1 MFNKDIADRLI
12 HVRKEHLGYSDQ
24 KVFAGII
31 GINWRT
37 LQTYEQGTVKKMPL
51 NYFDLLNKQFYVSR
65 EWIMTGEGEM
75 LESDQPKNESIAPGI
90 NSQMIKAPIMSVKA
104 SAGTGREQYEVV
116 TTGELLIDR
125 MLFKVLPNLKN
136 IRAIE
141 VEGDSMYP
149 TLKEGDYVVIEE
161 NMHFSG
167 DGIYVLQYDGVLLVK
182 RLQAD
187 IDGIEILS
195 DNQSYKTRK
204 FDPNEDQ
211 QLFHIMG
218 KVILRMQR

>member
-1 MFNKDIADRLI
+1 MSTWFKRLKEIRERNGLTQPELGSKIGIDATAVSRYEKGKGAKDIPYQLKQKLTNVFSIEEITYIEIGKND
-12 HVRKEHLGYSDQ
+12 KSDQ
-24 KVFAGII
+24 KSDSSDIQY
-31 GINWRT
+31 N
-37 LQTYEQGTVKKMPL
+37 ENKMI
-51 NYFDLLNKQFYVSR
+51 S
-65 EWIMTGEGEM
+65 
-75 LESDQPKNESIAPGI
+75 
-90 NSQMIKAPIMSVKA
+90 APIMSVKA
-104 SAGTGREQYEVV
+104 SAGSGREQHEVI

-149 TLKEGDYVVIEE
+149 TLKEGDYVIIEE
-161 NMHFSG
+161 NMNFTG
-167 DGIYVLQYDGVLLVK
+167 DGIYVLHYDGVLLVK

-195 DNQSYKTRK
+195 DNQSYGKRK
-204 FDPNEDQ
+204 YDPNDDQ
-211 QLFHIMG
+211 RLFHIAG

>member
-1 MFNKDIADRLI
+1 MSTWYERLKNLREEKGLTQTELGDKIGKDLTAISRYENGTGAKNLTYQLKQSLRWVFTPEEIAFI
-12 HVRKEHLGYSDQ
+12 ENGVR
-24 KVFAGII
+24 V
-31 GINWRT
+31 
-37 LQTYEQGTVKKMPL
+37 
-51 NYFDLLNKQFYVSR
+51 
-65 EWIMTGEGEM
+65 
-75 LESDQPKNESIAPGI
+75 ESDNIPKGI
-90 NSQMIKAPIMSVKA
+90 TSNKMISAPIMSIKA
-104 SAGTGREQYEVV
+104 SAGSGREQHEVI

-161 NMHFSG
+161 NTNFSG
-167 DGIYVLQYDGVLLVK
+167 DGIYVLHYDGVLLVK

-195 DNQSYKTRK
+195 DNQSYGKRK
-204 FDPNEDQ
+204 YDPNDDQ
-211 QLFHIMG
+211 RLFHIAG

>member
-1 MFNKDIADRLI
+1 MSTWFKRLKEIREKNNLKQPELGAKIGKDVTAISRYEKGKGAKDMPYQLKQNLTNVFTKEEIDYIEYGKIA
-12 HVRKEHLGYSDQ
+12 
-24 KVFAGII
+24 
-31 GINWRT
+31 
-37 LQTYEQGTVKKMPL
+37 
-51 NYFDLLNKQFYVSR
+51 
-65 EWIMTGEGEM
+65 
-75 LESDQPKNESIAPGI
+75 ESIDTQYDDTKMV
-90 NSQMIKAPIMSVKA
+90 SAPIMSIKA
-104 SAGTGREQYEVV
+104 SAGSGREQHEVI

-125 MLFKVLPNLKN
+125 MLFKILPNLKN

-161 NMHFSG
+161 NINFTG
-167 DGIYVLQYDGVLLVK
+167 DGIYVLHYDGVLLVK

-195 DNQSYKTRK
+195 DNQSYGKRK
-204 FDPNEDQ
+204 YDPNDDQ
-211 QLFHIMG
+211 RLFHIAG

>member
-1 MFNKDIADRLI
+1 MSTWFKRFKELRVEKELTQQQISDALGKDIT
-12 HVRKEHLGYSDQ
+12 S
-24 KVFAGII
+24 
-31 GINWRT
+31 
-37 LQTYEQGTVKKMPL
+37 
-51 NYFDLLNKQFYVSR
+51 VSR
-65 EWIMTGEGEM
+65 YENGKGSQNMPFIFKKKLTNLFTNEEFIYIETGKII
-75 LESDQPKNESIAPGI
+75 ES
-90 NSQMIKAPIMSVKA
+90 SQKSDLSEIQYDETKMISAPIMSIKA
-104 SAGTGREQYEVV
+104 SAGCGREQHEII

-161 NMHFSG
+161 NMNFTG

-195 DNQSYKTRK
+195 DNQSYGKRK
-204 FDPNEDQ
+204 YDPNNDQ
-211 QLFHIMG
+211 RLFHIAG

>member
-1 MFNKDIADRLI
+1 MIVGERFDIAMKAVYGYERYGADLAREFNLTTQATNQYKK
-12 HVRKEHLGYSDQ
+12 KEKANDNMREIAQ
-24 KVFAGII
+24 KKGISLS
-31 GINWRT
+31 W
-37 LQTYEQGTVKKMPL
+37 LE
-51 NYFDLLNKQFYVSR
+51 F
-65 EWIMTGEGEM
+65 GEGEM
-75 LESDQPKNESIAPGI
+75 LESDQKSELSDIRYEDHK
-90 NSQMIKAPIMSVKA
+90 MISAPIMSVKA
-104 SAGTGREQYEVV
+104 SAGIGNEHYDVV

-149 TLKEGDYVVIEE
+149 TLKEGDYVIIEE
-161 NMHFSG
+161 NCHFSG
-167 DGIYVLQYDGVLLVK
+167 DGIYVLHYDGVLLVK

-195 DNQSYKTRK
+195 DNQSYGKRK
-204 FDPNEDQ
+204 YDPNDDQ
-211 QLFHIMG
+211 RLFHIAG

>member
-1 MFNKDIADRLI
+1 MSDFGQRIKEL
-12 HVRKEHLGYSDQ
+12 RK
-24 KVFAGII
+24 K
-31 GINWRT
+31 
-37 LQTYEQGTVKKMPL
+37 
-51 NYFDLLNKQFYVSR
+51 FDLTQQLLADEIGVNNKQTISDVEKGKQKSLNDDQIRIILDKYGVSKG
-65 EWIMTGEGEM
+65 WLILGEGEM
-75 LESDQPKNESIAPGI
+75 LESDQPKNESTPII
-90 NSQMIKAPIMSVKA
+90 NNQMIKAPIMSVKA
-104 SAGTGREQYEVV
+104 SAGSGREQHEVI

-161 NMHFSG
+161 NTHFSG
-167 DGIYVLQYDGVLLVK
+167 DGIYVLHYDGVLLVK

-195 DNQSYKTRK
+195 DNQSYGKRK
-204 FDPNEDQ
+204 YDPNDDQ
-211 QLFHIMG
+211 RLFHIAG

>member
-1 MFNKDIADRLI
+1 MSTWFKRLKEIRERNGLTQPELGSKIGIDATAVSRYEKGKGAKDIPYQLKQKLTNVFSIEEITYIEIGKND
-12 HVRKEHLGYSDQ
+12 KSDQ
-24 KVFAGII
+24 KSDSSDIQY
-31 GINWRT
+31 N
-37 LQTYEQGTVKKMPL
+37 ENKMI
-51 NYFDLLNKQFYVSR
+51 S
-65 EWIMTGEGEM
+65 
-75 LESDQPKNESIAPGI
+75 
-90 NSQMIKAPIMSVKA
+90 APIMSVKA
-104 SAGTGREQYEVV
+104 SAGNGREQHEVI

-161 NMHFSG
+161 NMNFTG
-167 DGIYVLQYDGVLLVK
+167 DGIYVLHYDGVLLVK

-195 DNQSYKTRK
+195 DNQSYGKRK
-204 FDPNEDQ
+204 YDPNDDQ
-211 QLFHIMG
+211 RLFHIAG